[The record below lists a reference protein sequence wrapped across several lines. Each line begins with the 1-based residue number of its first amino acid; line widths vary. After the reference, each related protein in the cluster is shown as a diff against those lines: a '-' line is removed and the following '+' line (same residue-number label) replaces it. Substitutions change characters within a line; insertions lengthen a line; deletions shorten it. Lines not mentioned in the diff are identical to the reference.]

1 MRGDVQSE
9 CEPALPLSEDGHIS
23 QSESQR
29 MNAQYHAGRAE
40 LEACGTALHRPRM
53 HPKTFHARVFPTS
66 SALHHSS
73 YTASQGL
80 FANFV
85 PYRSL

>member
-40 LEACGTALHRPRM
+40 LEACGTA
-53 HPKTFHARVFPTS
+53 
-66 SALHHSS
+66 
-73 YTASQGL
+73 
-80 FANFV
+80 
-85 PYRSL
+85 